1 LLLSEPANSL
11 NCWASRSQQQNSNK
25 VDKKKIEEH
34 PRRWYEVL
42 LEALWAHRVSKYGA
56 TKVMPFEL
64 VFGQE
69 VMLLMEVNLQACSV
83 ARQDDLSAQEY
94 TELMMDRLDEASEG
108 RFRAMTEIEKEKLQT
123 AKA

>member
-1 LLLSEPANSL
+1 
-11 NCWASRSQQQNSNK
+11 
-25 VDKKKIEEH
+25 
-34 PRRWYEVL
+34 

-108 RFRAMTEIEKEKLQT
+108 RFRAMAEIEKEKLQT